1 PAAEEVVEEV
11 VVEEEVVEE
20 VVEEEVVEEAP
31 AAEEVVEEAPETFDF
46 AVIAAIAAAI
56 SAAGYAISKKR

>member
-1 PAAEEVVEEV
+1 PAAEEPVEVEEV
-11 VVEEEVVEE
+11 AAEEPV

-31 AAEEVVEEAPETFDF
+31 VEEAAETFDF
-46 AVIAAIAAAI
+46 AVIAAIAVAV